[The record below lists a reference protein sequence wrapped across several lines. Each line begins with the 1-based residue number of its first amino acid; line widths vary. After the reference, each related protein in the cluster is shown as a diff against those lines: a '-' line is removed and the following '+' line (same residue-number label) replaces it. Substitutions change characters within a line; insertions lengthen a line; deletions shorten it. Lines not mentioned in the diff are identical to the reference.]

1 MIFNGVPLMKYLG
14 LQASTIVRSKNSDQ
28 LSENTLCKGWPLV
41 TAGWSLLTPE
51 QVVHDV
57 SGVAPVA
64 VGQQEGSPPRP
75 LDPAQQRP
83 QPLRGPPDRYIY
95 ISTLIYQMDIYLSVY
110 IYLILY
116 T

>member
-1 MIFNGVPLMKYLG
+1 MIFSGVPLMKYLG

-57 SGVAPVA
+57 PGVAPVA
-64 VGQQEGSPPRP
+64 VGQQEGSPP
-75 LDPAQQRP
+75 
-83 QPLRGPPDRYIY
+83 
-95 ISTLIYQMDIYLSVY
+95 
-110 IYLILY
+110 
-116 T
+116 

>member
-28 LSENTLCKGWPLV
+28 LSENILCIGWSR
-41 TAGWSLLTPE
+41 WSLLTPE

-57 SGVAPVA
+57 PGVAPVA